1 MDIGTVERLLD
12 EVVTYLI
19 NANKPMGFW
28 DNVVTY
34 VLPII
39 GSIVL
44 VGTAIA
50 GVIKYCK
57 EKNREYAEKMLTE
70 VYAPLYMYIVKQEY
84 LRKRDFPGVEEKNA
98 PLFSVETV
106 TRNMSEPKIENGK
119 FEQKVNYDKKSVISL
134 EEFYSVQKTVDFGLV
149 PHNLLVLLSIYQ
161 LKENMEEDLTDE
173 QIMVERAIKKEI
185 IEGYLKYKRIMGEK
199 KEDMQYINFE
209 HDNITVNLMKD

>member
-1 MDIGTVERLLD
+1 M
-12 EVVTYLI
+12 
-19 NANKPMGFW
+19 
-28 DNVVTY
+28 
-34 VLPII
+34 
-39 GSIVL
+39 

-50 GVIKYCK
+50 GVIKYYK